1 MLDVGW
7 TELLL
12 IGVVALIVIG
22 PKDLPVMFHSLGRI
36 TARARGMAREFSSA
50 MEDAAKASGIHEAT
64 REISDLKKMASP
76 RGLGLDAL
84 TRAADKFEKWDPL
97 EPVRDATSAVPDPA
111 APPPAAPA
119 ATTSTS
125 TSATATASASAAH
138 SASPATSATPPVP
151 PAAGSVR
158 PTTPAPG
165 STVSGLGLGLPDPA
179 PDAPPAPSAVAT
191 ASAASGAP
199 EPAHQP
205 GARRLH
211 AVRRSDR
218 S

>member
-111 APPPAAPA
+111 APPPAASA
-119 ATTSTS
+119 ATTSTATTS
-125 TSATATASASAAH
+125 TSAASASAAA
-138 SASPATSATPPVP
+138 SVSPATSAS
-151 PAAGSVR
+151 PAAGSPR
-158 PTTPAPG
+158 PASPAPG

>member
-119 ATTSTS
+119 ATAS
-125 TSATATASASAAH
+125 TSATSASA
-138 SASPATSATPPVP
+138 ATSATPATPATP
-151 PAAGSVR
+151 AASRAAGSPR
-158 PTTPAPG
+158 PASAAPG

>member
-125 TSATATASASAAH
+125 AASASAAT
-138 SASPATSATPPVP
+138 SASPATSATPSASSATGSPR
-151 PAAGSVR
+151 PASA
-158 PTTPAPG
+158 APG

>member
-22 PKDLPVMFHSLGRI
+22 PKDLPAMFHTLGRI

-50 MEDAAKASGIHEAT
+50 MEDAAKASGVSEVT
-64 REISDLKKMASP
+64 KDLRDLQKLTSP
-76 RGLGLDAL
+76 RSMGLDAL
-84 TRAADKFEKWDPL
+84 GRAADKFEKWDPL
-97 EPVRDATSAVPDPA
+97 QPVREAAAIPDPDA
-111 APPPAAPA
+111 APPA
-119 ATTSTS
+119 ATPVAGS
-125 TSATATASASAAH
+125 
-138 SASPATSATPPVP
+138 PVP
-151 PAAGSVR
+151 PAQPPVAAA
-158 PTTPAPG
+158 API
-165 STVSGLGLGLPDPA
+165 
-179 PDAPPAPSAVAT
+179 
-191 ASAASGAP
+191 P

-205 GARRLH
+205 GQRRLH